1 MSTSSVFIYENF
13 PEAHRHSFGCFS
25 YSCVVCSS
33 KLKRMIWVLNIGIL
47 KNTLFLALM
56 VANVIFFFKFMAP
69 LTPITLKIMKTKRE
83 LSVCCSESVDW

>member
-25 YSCVVCSS
+25 YSRVVCSS

-56 VANVIFFFKFMAP
+56 IANVIFFP
-69 LTPITLKIMKTKRE
+69 NLWL
-83 LSVCCSESVDW
+83 L